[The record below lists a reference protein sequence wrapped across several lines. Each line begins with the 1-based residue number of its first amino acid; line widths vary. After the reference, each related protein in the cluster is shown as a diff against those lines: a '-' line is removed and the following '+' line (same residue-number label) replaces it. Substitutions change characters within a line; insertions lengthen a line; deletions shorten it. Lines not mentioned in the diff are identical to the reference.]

1 MAILVL
7 KDASVTVNSVDLSDY
22 VASVT
27 IDYQVEAVP
36 ADAMGNTARAFA
48 AGLQNSTVNVTFNQD
63 YATSQ
68 VEATIFPL
76 VGTNTTVVVKPT
88 SAAVSAT
95 NPSYTIAGFLAASQ
109 PVNGAVGELAT
120 QAITVTGALT
130 KATA

>member
-7 KDASVTVNSVDLSDY
+7 KDAAVTVNSVDLSDY

>member
-1 MAILVL
+1 MSILVL
-7 KDASVTVNSVDLSDY
+7 KDASVTVNSVSLSAY
-22 VASVT
+22 VQSVV

-48 AGLQNSTVNVTFNQD
+48 AGLQNSTVQITFNQD

-88 SAAVSAT
+88 SAAVGTT
-95 NPSYTIAGFLAASQ
+95 NPSYTITGFLAASQ
-109 PVNGAVGELAT
+109 PVNGAVGDLAT
-120 QAITVTGALT
+120 QAITVTGSVV
-130 KATA
+130 KATS

>member
-1 MAILVL
+1 MAILTL
-7 KDASVTVNSVDLSDY
+7 TNASVTVNAVDLSSY
-22 VASVT
+22 VSSVT

-36 ADAMGNTARAFA
+36 ADAMGNTYRSFA
-48 AGLQNSTVNVTFNQD
+48 AGLQNSTVQINFNQD
-63 YATSQ
+63 YAAAK
-68 VEATIFPL
+68 VEATIYPL
-76 VGTNTTVVVKPT
+76 VGTNTTCVVKPT

-120 QAITVTGALT
+120 QSITITGGLT

>member
-7 KDASVTVNSVDLSDY
+7 KDAAVTVNSVDLSDY

-95 NPSYTIAGFLAASQ
+95 NPSYTISGFLAASQ

>member
-63 YATSQ
+63 YAASQ

-95 NPSYTIAGFLAASQ
+95 NPSYSITGFLAASQ